1 LFEAKKL
8 EDRIMSLLDRFDPPA
23 NLTDFD
29 AIPGHREK
37 WSEYIS
43 TVFDD
48 AIKKRIE
55 TEPDGKT
62 PRNIESQYYN
72 ETKVSWD
79 DPVEEREIIW
89 DAFPRTLT
97 RQ

>member
-29 AIPGHREK
+29 AIPGHREE
-37 WSEYIS
+37 WSKYIS

-48 AIKKRIE
+48 AIKKRVK

-62 PRNIESQYYN
+62 PRNIKFQYYN
-72 ETKVSWD
+72 ETRVSLD
-79 DPVEEREIIW
+79 DPQDDPIPWE
-89 DAFPRTLT
+89 AFPKTLT